1 VVEIHPSENPDGS
14 EPPEPP
20 LLAAHPWRLPIF
32 LAIAFAVTVTVTVM
46 VVRQGPPR
54 THVSRTAAKR

>member
-1 VVEIHPSENPDGS
+1 VVEIHPPESPDGTQ
-14 EPPEPP
+14 PPEPP
-20 LLAAHPWRLPIF
+20 LLTEHPWRLPIF
-32 LAIAFAVTVTVTVM
+32 LAIAFAATVAITVM